1 MEIERNEEEMLRA
14 RIKEKDQLDMLVD
27 DPRHG
32 VHAFIFSQRRRTK
45 TKKTID
51 TMRSVEEE
59 VVLRICPWC

>member
-1 MEIERNEEEMLRA
+1 LEIERNEEEMLRA
-14 RIKEKDQLDMLVD
+14 CIKDKAQLDMLVD

-32 VHAFIFSQRRRTK
+32 MHEFIFSQRRRSTK

-59 VVLRICPWC
+59 VVLRICP

>member
-1 MEIERNEEEMLRA
+1 MLRA

-32 VHAFIFSQRRRTK
+32 VHEFIFSQRRSTK
-45 TKKTID
+45 TKKTVD